1 MNINTRKIIITLLLI
16 LYFILSMCFPAY
28 AETSTS
34 DKEDLVELLNEY
46 KEQLGNLNEF
56 KTVVDKTYNDL
67 NSATKVTDE
76 LKETLIND
84 INMLD
89 NVSDMDPFVLEVL
102 KSELTSQ
109 VNNDLNDDTLSEM
122 QDEITTIK
130 DWTNEQVQSSS
141 NNANDDNNKPNPSSS
156 STPTSSTTN
165 NKSNLANKILP
176 YAGINNIIIILTIL
190 LLTIS
195 IIISIIKSKQLKQ
208 VK

>member
-1 MNINTRKIIITLLLI
+1 MNINIRKIIITSLLI
-16 LYFILSMCFPAY
+16 LYFIISMCFPAY

-67 NSATKVTDE
+67 NTATKVTDE
-76 LKETLIND
+76 LKETLMND

-130 DWTNEQVQSSS
+130 DWTDDQVQSSS
-141 NNANDDNNKPNPSSS
+141 NNDNDDISKQNPSS

-165 NKSNLANKILP
+165 NKNNLANKILP

>member
-1 MNINTRKIIITLLLI
+1 
-16 LYFILSMCFPAY
+16 
-28 AETSTS
+28 
-34 DKEDLVELLNEY
+34 
-46 KEQLGNLNEF
+46 
-56 KTVVDKTYNDL
+56 
-67 NSATKVTDE
+67 
-76 LKETLIND
+76 
-84 INMLD
+84 MLD

-141 NNANDDNNKPNPSSS
+141 NNDNDDNNKPNPSSS
-156 STPTSSTTN
+156 STPTSSITN

-195 IIISIIKSKQLKQ
+195 VIISIIKAKQLKQ

>member
-1 MNINTRKIIITLLLI
+1 MNINIRKIIITLLLI
-16 LYFILSMCFPAY
+16 LYFIISMCFPAY

-67 NSATKVTDE
+67 NTATKVTDE
-76 LKETLIND
+76 LKETLMND

-130 DWTNEQVQSSS
+130 DWTDDQVQSSS
-141 NNANDDNNKPNPSSS
+141 NNDNDDISKQNPSS

-165 NKSNLANKILP
+165 NKNNLANKILP

>member
-16 LYFILSMCFPAY
+16 LYFILSMCFPTY

-46 KEQLGNLNEF
+46 K
-56 KTVVDKTYNDL
+56 TVVDKTYNDL
-67 NSATKVTDE
+67 NTATKVTDE
-76 LKETLIND
+76 LKETLMND

-141 NNANDDNNKPNPSSS
+141 NNDNDDNNKPNPSSS
-156 STPTSSTTN
+156 STPTSSITN

-195 IIISIIKSKQLKQ
+195 VIISIIKAKQLKQ